1 MVVAQSQ
8 WPISLEGE
16 NLSKD
21 WNSINTIWS
30 PEENGKSN
38 GLLYPL
44 FINPFSS
51 HLFDHVS
58 QGIKILDRLFSS
70 QGFYRHA

>member
-8 WPISLEGE
+8 WLISLEGE

-30 PEENGKSN
+30 PEKTGKSN

-44 FINPFSS
+44 CVNSFFS

-58 QGIKILDRLFSS
+58 QGIKIFDSLFSS
-70 QGFYRHA
+70 

>member
-8 WPISLEGE
+8 WLISLEGE

-30 PEENGKSN
+30 PEKNRKSN
-38 GLLYPL
+38 GLLHPL
-44 FINPFSS
+44 FVNSFFS
-51 HLFDHVS
+51 HLFDHLS
-58 QGIKILDRLFSS
+58 QGIKTLDSLFS
-70 QGFYRHA
+70 Y